1 MDPLFDFSPGISII
15 LSIRNT
21 FINNESGI
29 KESPLTEN
37 IQKMGQFE
45 KEVKLFQKD

>member
-1 MDPLFDFSPGISII
+1 MDLLLDYFPSISII

-21 FINNESGI
+21 FINDENGI

-37 IQKMGQFE
+37 IQPRGRFE